1 MGVFIVNTNIYDKV
15 HELAAILKSTP
26 EVVEFK
32 AAKERIEK
40 NPVSKKMVEDFRKKQ
55 IEIYSLQMQGK
66 QPSKEQ
72 MENFQGLYS
81 IVKMNQD
88 ASKYLE
94 AELRFS
100 QLYSDIMKILGDA
113 AGVDMTPKA

>member
-1 MGVFIVNTNIYDKV
+1 MNVYDKA

-26 EVVEFK
+26 EVIEYK
-32 AAKERIEK
+32 ACKERIEA
-40 NPVSKKMVEDFRKKQ
+40 NPTNKKMVDDFRKKQ
-55 IEIYSLQMQGK
+55 IEVYTLQMQGK

-72 MENFQGLYS
+72 LESFQGLYS
-81 IVKMNQD
+81 IVKMNPD
-88 ASKYLE
+88 ADKYLE

-113 AGVDMTPKA
+113 AGVDLTPQV